1 MIRQWIT
8 RGLEMALIAG
18 GDGARFTTYMAG
30 LGDVMG
36 RAGRAA
42 QLNEYCSGLLMPL
55 ERKSVE
61 PIAAVTA
68 PAQCA
73 AKHQSLLHFVGNSP
87 WSDEAVLAKV
97 REQVWPAI
105 ERHGPIRAWI
115 VDDTGLPK
123 KGNHSVGVKRQ
134 YCGQLGKTANCQVA
148 VSLSVASDTAS
159 LPIAYRLFLPKDWTE
174 DAERR
179 AKVGVPDDVSFQTK
193 GEIALDQIKAAQAAG
208 VTPGVVLADSGYGPS
223 TSFRSKLTDLG
234 LAYIVGVLSNISV
247 WPPGTAPLPPT
258 GKGRRANTRLRRDE
272 NHQPMS
278 AKALALSLDD
288 THWHKVTWREGTNAP
303 LASRFTAL
311 RVRPARDDHKRS
323 LAREVEWLLIEWP
336 EGETEPTKYWLSTLP
351 DDIELKEL
359 VDLAKL
365 RWRIER
371 DYQDLKQEIGLGHYE
386 GRGWRG
392 FHHHATLAIAAYG
405 FLILEADA
413 ISPSATGNVRQIS
426 SLRSKAPALPK
437 GFKPRGAAA

>member
-1 MIRQWIT
+1 MTLAI
-8 RGLEMALIAG
+8 EAG
-18 GDGARFTTYMAG
+18 GARFAAYMAG
-30 LGDVMG
+30 LGEVIG

-42 QLNEYCSGLLMPL
+42 QLNAYCAGLLMPL

-68 PAQCA
+68 PAQCSA
-73 AKHQSLLHFVGNSP
+73 QHQSLLHFVGNSP
-87 WSDEAVLAKV
+87 WSDEAVLNKV
-97 REQVWPAI
+97 RAQVLPAI

-148 VSLSVASDTAS
+148 VSLSVASNTAS
-159 LPIAYRLFLPKDWTE
+159 LPVAYRLYLPKEWAE
-174 DAERR
+174 DGERR
-179 AKVGVPDDVSFQTK
+179 IKAGVPDDVTFQTK
-193 GEIALDQIKAAQAAG
+193 GEIALDQIKAAKAAG
-208 VTPGVVLADSGYGPS
+208 IAPAVVLADAGYGPS
-223 TSFRSKLTDLG
+223 ASFRSGLSDLG
-234 LAYIVGVLSNISV
+234 LMYIVGVISNIAV
-247 WPPGTAPLPPT
+247 WPPGDAPLSPAPAA
-258 GKGRRANTRLRRDE
+258 GRGRPATRLTRDAD
-272 NHQPMS
+272 HQPVS
-278 AKALALSLDD
+278 AKELALSLDD
-288 THWHKVTWREGTNAP
+288 TQWHQINWREGTNAP
-303 LASRFTAL
+303 LTSRFAAL
-311 RVRPARDDHKRS
+311 RVRPAGGDQKRTVARDI
-323 LAREVEWLLIEWP
+323 EWLLVEWP
-336 EGETEPTKYWLSTLP
+336 EGETEPTKYWLATLP

-413 ISPSATGNVRQIS
+413 FFPSASPSS
-426 SLRSKAPALPK
+426 SRSNPLRSKTPHLPE
-437 GFKPRGAAA
+437 GFKPRGAAAAA

>member
-1 MIRQWIT
+1 
-8 RGLEMALIAG
+8 LAAG
-18 GDGARFTTYMAG
+18 AGGARFATYMAG
-30 LGDVMG
+30 LGEVIG

-42 QLNEYCSGLLMPL
+42 QLNEYCAGLLMPL

-68 PAQCA
+68 PAHCS

-87 WSDEAVLAKV
+87 WSDEMVLAKV
-97 REQVWPAI
+97 REQVLPAI

-115 VDDTGLPK
+115 IDDTGLPK
-123 KGNHSVGVKRQ
+123 KGSHSVGVKRQ
-134 YCGQLGKTANCQVA
+134 YCGQLGKKANCQVS

-159 LPIAYRLFLPKDWTE
+159 LPIAYRLFLPKDWAE
-174 DAERR
+174 DGERR
-179 AKVGVPDDVSFQTK
+179 AKAGVPDDINFQTK

-208 VTPGVVLADSGYGPS
+208 ITPGVVLTDAAYGPS
-223 TSFRSKLTDLG
+223 TPFRSSLTDLG
-234 LAYIVGVLSNISV
+234 LTYIVGVLSNISV
-247 WPPGTAPLPPT
+247 WPPGTEPLPPT
-258 GKGRRANTRLRRDE
+258 GKGRRANIRLRRDKS
-272 NHQPMS
+272 HQPVS
-278 AKALALSLDD
+278 AKELALSLDD
-288 THWHKVTWREGTNAP
+288 ANWHEVTWREGSNAP
-303 LASRFTAL
+303 LTSRFTAW
-311 RVRPARDDHKRS
+311 RVRPANGDHKRS
-323 LAREVEWLLIEWP
+323 VAREVEWLLIEWP
-336 EGETEPTKYWLSTLP
+336 EDEAEPTKYWLSTLP
-351 DDIELKEL
+351 DDIELQEL

-413 ISPSATGNVRQIS
+413 ISPSATENRCQANP
-426 SLRSKAPALPK
+426 LRSKAPCLPK
-437 GFKPRGAAA
+437 SFKPRGAAIAA

>member
-1 MIRQWIT
+1 
-8 RGLEMALIAG
+8 
-18 GDGARFTTYMAG
+18 MAG
-30 LGDVMG
+30 LGEVIG
-36 RAGRAA
+36 RAGRSA
-42 QLNEYCSGLLMPL
+42 QLNEYCAGLLMPL

-61 PIAAVTA
+61 PIAAMTA
-68 PAQCA
+68 PAHCS

-87 WSDEAVLAKV
+87 WSDEVVLAKV
-97 REQVWPAI
+97 REQVVPAI

-115 VDDTGLPK
+115 IDDTGLPK

-134 YCGQLGKTANCQVA
+134 YCGQLGKKANCQVA

-159 LPIAYRLFLPKDWTE
+159 LPVAYRLFLPKDWAE
-174 DAERR
+174 DGERR
-179 AKVGVPDDVSFQTK
+179 AKAGVPDDINFQTK

-208 VTPGVVLADSGYGPS
+208 ITPGVVLADAGYGPS
-223 TSFRSKLTDLG
+223 TPFRSSLTDLG
-234 LAYIVGVLSNISV
+234 LTYIVGVLSNISV

-258 GKGRRANTRLRRDE
+258 GPTPGRGGRRANIRLRRDE
-272 NHQPMS
+272 SHQPLS
-278 AKALALSLDD
+278 AKELALSLEAAHWAA
-288 THWHKVTWREGTNAP
+288 HWHEVTWREGTNAP
-303 LASRFTAL
+303 LTSRFTAL
-311 RVRPARDDHKRS
+311 RVRPAGGDHKRS
-323 LAREVEWLLIEWP
+323 TPRDVEWLLIEWP
-336 EGETEPTKYWLSTLP
+336 EDEAEPTKFWLSTLP
-351 DDIELKEL
+351 DDIELQEL

-413 ISPSATGNVRQIS
+413 IPPSATDNRRHATR
-426 SLRSKAPALPK
+426 LRSKAPQLPK
-437 GFKPRGAAA
+437 GFKPRGAAIAA

>member
-1 MIRQWIT
+1 MT
-8 RGLEMALIAG
+8 LALGAG
-18 GDGARFTTYMAG
+18 GARFATYMAG
-30 LGDVMG
+30 LGEVIG

-42 QLNEYCSGLLMPL
+42 QLNEYCAGLLMPL

-68 PAQCA
+68 PAQCS

-97 REQVWPAI
+97 REQVLPTV

-115 VDDTGLPK
+115 IDDTGLPK

-148 VSLSVASDTAS
+148 VSLSVASNTAS
-159 LPIAYRLFLPKDWTE
+159 LPVAYRLFLPKDWAE
-174 DAERR
+174 DGCRR
-179 AKVGVPDDVSFQTK
+179 VKAGVPDDVAHQTK

-208 VTPGVVLADSGYGPS
+208 IAPGVVLADAGYGPS
-223 TSFRSKLTDLG
+223 TPFRSSLTDLG
-234 LAYIVGVLSNISV
+234 LTYIVGVLPNISV
-247 WPPGTAPLPPT
+247 WPPGTAPLTPT
-258 GKGRRANTRLRRDE
+258 GKGRHANIRLRRDE
-272 NHQPMS
+272 SHQPMS
-278 AKALALSLDD
+278 AKTLALSLDD
-288 THWHKVTWREGTNAP
+288 ACWHEVTWREGTNAP
-303 LASRFTAL
+303 LTSRFTAQ
-311 RVRPARDDHKRS
+311 RVRPANGDHRRSVARDI
-323 LAREVEWLLIEWP
+323 EWLLIEWP
-336 EGETEPTKYWLSTLP
+336 EAEAEPTKYWLSTLP
-351 DDIELKEL
+351 QDIALEEL

-413 ISPSATGNVRQIS
+413 IPPSATGNRRKANP
-426 SLRSKAPALPK
+426 LRSKTPHLPNS
-437 GFKPRGAAA
+437 FKPRGAATAA

>member
-1 MIRQWIT
+1 
-8 RGLEMALIAG
+8 MAAG
-18 GDGARFTTYMAG
+18 AGGARFATYMAG
-30 LGDVMG
+30 LGEVIG

-42 QLNEYCSGLLMPL
+42 QLNEYCAGLLMPL

-68 PAQCA
+68 PAHCS

-87 WSDEAVLAKV
+87 WSDEMVLAKV
-97 REQVWPAI
+97 REQVLPAI

-115 VDDTGLPK
+115 IDDTGLPK
-123 KGNHSVGVKRQ
+123 KGSHSVGVKRQ
-134 YCGQLGKTANCQVA
+134 YCGQLGKKANCQVS

-159 LPIAYRLFLPKDWTE
+159 LPIAYRLFLPKDWAE
-174 DAERR
+174 DGERR
-179 AKVGVPDDVSFQTK
+179 AKSGVPDDINFQTK

-208 VTPGVVLADSGYGPS
+208 ITPGVVLTDAGYGPS
-223 TSFRSKLTDLG
+223 TPFRSSLTDLG
-234 LAYIVGVLSNISV
+234 LTYIVGVLSNISV
-247 WPPGTAPLPPT
+247 WPPGTEPLPPT
-258 GKGRRANTRLRRDE
+258 GKGRRANIRLRRDE
-272 NHQPMS
+272 NHQPVS
-278 AKALALSLDD
+278 AKELALSLDD
-288 THWHKVTWREGTNAP
+288 ANWHEVTWREGSNAP
-303 LASRFTAL
+303 LTSRFTAL
-311 RVRPARDDHKRS
+311 RVRPANGDHKRS
-323 LAREVEWLLIEWP
+323 VAREVEWLLIEWP
-336 EGETEPTKYWLSTLP
+336 EDEAEPTKYWLSTLP
-351 DDIELKEL
+351 DDIELQEL

-413 ISPSATGNVRQIS
+413 ISPSATENRCQANP
-426 SLRSKAPALPK
+426 LRSKAPCLPK
-437 GFKPRGAAA
+437 SFKPRGAAITA

>member
-1 MIRQWIT
+1 
-8 RGLEMALIAG
+8 MAAG
-18 GDGARFTTYMAG
+18 AGGARFATYMAG
-30 LGDVMG
+30 LGEVIG

-42 QLNEYCSGLLMPL
+42 QLNEYCAGLLMPL

-68 PAQCA
+68 PAHCS

-87 WSDEAVLAKV
+87 WSDEMVLAKV
-97 REQVWPAI
+97 REQVLPAI

-115 VDDTGLPK
+115 IDDTGLPK
-123 KGNHSVGVKRQ
+123 KGSHSVGVKRQ
-134 YCGQLGKTANCQVA
+134 YCGQLGKKANCQVS

-159 LPIAYRLFLPKDWTE
+159 LPIAYRLFLPKDWAE
-174 DAERR
+174 DGERR
-179 AKVGVPDDVSFQTK
+179 AKAGVPDDINFQTK

-208 VTPGVVLADSGYGPS
+208 ITPGVVLTDAGYGPS
-223 TSFRSKLTDLG
+223 TPFRSSLTDLG
-234 LAYIVGVLSNISV
+234 LTYIVGVLSNISV
-247 WPPGTAPLPPT
+247 WPPGTEPLPPT
-258 GKGRRANTRLRRDE
+258 GKGRRANIRLRRDE
-272 NHQPMS
+272 NHQPVS
-278 AKALALSLDD
+278 AKELALSLDD
-288 THWHKVTWREGTNAP
+288 ANWHEVTWREGSNAP
-303 LASRFTAL
+303 LTSRFTAL
-311 RVRPARDDHKRS
+311 RVRPANGDHKRS
-323 LAREVEWLLIEWP
+323 VAREVEWLLIEWP
-336 EGETEPTKYWLSTLP
+336 EDEAEPTKYWLSTLP
-351 DDIELKEL
+351 DDIELQEL

-413 ISPSATGNVRQIS
+413 ISPSATENRCQANP
-426 SLRSKAPALPK
+426 LRSKAPCLPK
-437 GFKPRGAAA
+437 SFKPRGAAITA

>member
-1 MIRQWIT
+1 
-8 RGLEMALIAG
+8 MAAG
-18 GDGARFTTYMAG
+18 AGGARFATYMAG
-30 LGDVMG
+30 LGEVIG

-42 QLNEYCSGLLMPL
+42 QLNEYCAGRLMPM

-68 PAQCA
+68 PAHCS

-87 WSDEAVLAKV
+87 WSDEMVLAKV
-97 REQVWPAI
+97 REQVLPAI

-115 VDDTGLPK
+115 IDDTGLPK
-123 KGNHSVGVKRQ
+123 KGSHSVGVKRQ
-134 YCGQLGKTANCQVA
+134 YCGQLGKKANCQVG

-159 LPIAYRLFLPKDWTE
+159 LPIAYRLFLPKDWAE
-174 DAERR
+174 DGERR
-179 AKVGVPDDVSFQTK
+179 AKAGVPDDINFQTK

-208 VTPGVVLADSGYGPS
+208 ITPGVVLTDAGYGPS
-223 TSFRSKLTDLG
+223 TPFRSSLTDLG
-234 LAYIVGVLSNISV
+234 LTYIVGVLSNISV
-247 WPPGTAPLPPT
+247 WPPGTEPLPPT
-258 GKGRRANTRLRRDE
+258 GKGRRANIRLRRDE
-272 NHQPMS
+272 NHQPVS
-278 AKALALSLDD
+278 AKELALSLDD
-288 THWHKVTWREGTNAP
+288 ANWHEVTWREGSNAP
-303 LASRFTAL
+303 LTSRFTAL
-311 RVRPARDDHKRS
+311 RVRPANGDHKRS
-323 LAREVEWLLIEWP
+323 VAREVEWLLIEWP
-336 EGETEPTKYWLSTLP
+336 EDEAEPTKYWLSTLP
-351 DDIELKEL
+351 DDIELQEL

-413 ISPSATGNVRQIS
+413 ISPSATENRCQANP
-426 SLRSKAPALPK
+426 LRSKAPCLPK
-437 GFKPRGAAA
+437 SFKPRGAAITA

>member
-1 MIRQWIT
+1 
-8 RGLEMALIAG
+8 MALDG
-18 GDGARFTTYMAG
+18 GASGARFATYMAS
-30 LGDVMG
+30 LGSVIG

-42 QLNEYCSGLLMPL
+42 QLNEYCAGLLMPL
-55 ERKSVE
+55 KRKSVE
-61 PIAAVTA
+61 PIAAMTA
-68 PAQCA
+68 PAQCS

-97 REQVWPAI
+97 RAQVLPAI

-115 VDDTGLPK
+115 IDDTGLPK
-123 KGNHSVGVKRQ
+123 KGDHSVGVKRQ

-159 LPIAYRLFLPKDWTE
+159 LPVAYRLFLPKDWAE
-174 DAERR
+174 DDERR
-179 AKVGVPDDVSFQTK
+179 AKAGVPDDITFKTK

-208 VTPGVVLADSGYGPS
+208 IAPGVVLADAGYGPS
-223 TSFRSKLTDLG
+223 TPFRTGLTDLG
-234 LAYIVGVLSNISV
+234 LTYIVGVLCNISV

-258 GKGRRANTRLRRDE
+258 GKGRRANIRLRRDE
-272 NHQPMS
+272 NHQPIS
-278 AKALALSLDD
+278 ANELALSLDD
-288 THWHKVTWREGTNAP
+288 AHWHDITWREGSNAP
-303 LASRFTAL
+303 LASRFAAV
-311 RVRPARDDHKRS
+311 RVRPANGDHKRS
-323 LAREVEWLLIEWP
+323 VAREVEWLLIEWP
-336 EGETEPTKYWLSTLP
+336 EDEAEPTKYWLSTLP
-351 DDIELKEL
+351 DDIELQEL

-386 GRGWRG
+386 GRRWRG

-413 ISPSATGNVRQIS
+413 ISPSATDNRWRANP
-426 SLRSKAPALPK
+426 LRSKTPQLPK
-437 GFKPRGAAA
+437 SFRPRGAAA

>member
-1 MIRQWIT
+1 
-8 RGLEMALIAG
+8 MALAAG
-18 GDGARFTTYMAG
+18 AGGARFATYMAG
-30 LGDVMG
+30 LGEVIG

-42 QLNEYCSGLLMPL
+42 QLNEYCAGLLMPL

-68 PAQCA
+68 PAQCS

-97 REQVWPAI
+97 REQVLPAI
-105 ERHGPIRAWI
+105 ERHGPVRAWI
-115 VDDTGLPK
+115 IDDTGLPK

-134 YCGQLGKTANCQVA
+134 YCGQLGKTANGQVA

-159 LPIAYRLFLPKDWTE
+159 LPVAYRLFLPKDWAK
-174 DAERR
+174 DGERR
-179 AKVGVPDDVSFQTK
+179 AKAGVPDDIIFQTK

-208 VTPGVVLADSGYGPS
+208 VTPGVVLADAGYGPS
-223 TSFRSKLTDLG
+223 TPFRSGLTELG
-234 LAYIVGVLSNISV
+234 LTYIVGVLSNISV

-258 GKGRRANTRLRRDE
+258 GQGRRTNIRLRRDE

-278 AKALALSLDD
+278 ARELALSLNDA
-288 THWHKVTWREGTNAP
+288 HWHEVTWREGSNAP
-303 LASRFTAL
+303 LTSRFTAL
-311 RVRPARDDHKRS
+311 RVRPANGDHKRS
-323 LAREVEWLLIEWP
+323 TAREIEWLLIEWP
-336 EGETEPTKYWLSTLP
+336 EGEAEPTKYWLSTLP
-351 DDIELKEL
+351 DGIALKEL

-413 ISPSATGNVRQIS
+413 ISPSATANRCTVNP
-426 SLRSKAPALPK
+426 LRSKAPQLPD
-437 GFKPRGAAA
+437 GFRPRGATIAA